1 MKLAWIVAALLA
13 LLNCVNVLA
22 NQKPRGAERVLADA
36 KVQAV
41 GEHKNI
47 FLTFQ
52 ASWCEP
58 CHQLEAFV
66 REPGI
71 YAILEKYFVFA
82 NVNVAEEGG
91 KHPELESPGAEEL
104 LAKLGGVSGGAAGL
118 PYIVMLNEKAQ
129 PMIDSNRPVHGKQ
142 RSENIGYPA
151 APQEI
156 YWFMVMLKK
165 SVPAMTDEESR
176 TIEARLKELAEN

>member
-1 MKLAWIVAALLA
+1 MKLAWRIATLLLVLNYVAALA
-13 LLNCVNVLA
+13 DAKAPSV
-22 NQKPRGAERVLADA
+22 ERVLADA
-36 KVQAV
+36 KAQAV
-41 GEHKNI
+41 AEHKII
-47 FLTFQ
+47 FLTFR

-58 CHQLEAFV
+58 CHLLEAFV
-66 REPGI
+66 REPGM
-71 YAILEKYFVFA
+71 YAVLEKYFVFA
-82 NVNVAEEGG
+82 NVNVAEEDG

-104 LAKLGGVSGGAAGL
+104 LAKLGGVSGGAAAL

-129 PMIDSNRPVHGKQ
+129 PMIDSNRRVHGKQ
-142 RSENIGYPA
+142 GSENIGYPA

-176 TIEARLKELAEN
+176 TIETRLKELAEN